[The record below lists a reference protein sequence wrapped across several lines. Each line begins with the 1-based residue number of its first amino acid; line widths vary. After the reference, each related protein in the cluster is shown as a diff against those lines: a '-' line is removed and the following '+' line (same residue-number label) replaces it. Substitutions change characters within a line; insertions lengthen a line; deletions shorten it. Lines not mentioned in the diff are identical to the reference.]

1 MFLQMSFGGP
11 IYSFLSLTDTD
22 LDIWLA
28 GELLSHRIDIY
39 LVLLDTSKQF
49 SMVVLTSLHSHRKS
63 EIPKEHFMQRWA
75 R

>member
-1 MFLQMSFGGP
+1 MNKTTVDVLTNVFWGP

-49 SMVVLTSLHSHRKS
+49 SMVVLTSLHSH
-63 EIPKEHFMQRWA
+63 
-75 R
+75 

>member
-49 SMVVLTSLHSHRKS
+49 SMVVLTSLHSHQKS